1 MLLPIELFHVCVRI
15 HIDISDIRRDRP
27 AAGADEQGRAGRESF
42 RVAVGYV
49 VVMVVVVTFLRGSPA
64 RPPRAGVASGSGYWV
79 CASRGLCV
87 QRRSRP
93 AGIGYL
99 RPPYSYAIVTLTGFI
114 SPFVGP
120 AYSYLHTSLLTLGWP

>member
-27 AAGADEQGRAGRESF
+27 AGAAGADGAGTCRTRVVPRAG
-42 RVAVGYV
+42 
-49 VVMVVVVTFLRGSPA
+49 TFPRGSPA
-64 RPPRAGVASGSGYWV
+64 RPPRAGVGRGVCRGLTGSGYWV

-99 RPPYSYAIVTLTGFI
+99 RPPYRATL
-114 SPFVGP
+114 
-120 AYSYLHTSLLTLGWP
+120 

>member
-1 MLLPIELFHVCVRI
+1 MLLPIELFHVCVRYVSGSTSTSRT
-15 HIDISDIRRDRP
+15 SDGTGPRP
-27 AAGADEQGRAGRESF
+27 ERTEQGRAGRESF
-42 RVAVGYV
+42 RVGVRSREAAPRV
-49 VVMVVVVTFLRGSPA
+49 RRA
-64 RPPRAGVASGSGYWV
+64 RAGAGACRGLALTGYWV

-120 AYSYLHTSLLTLGWP
+120 DYSYLHTSLLTLGWP